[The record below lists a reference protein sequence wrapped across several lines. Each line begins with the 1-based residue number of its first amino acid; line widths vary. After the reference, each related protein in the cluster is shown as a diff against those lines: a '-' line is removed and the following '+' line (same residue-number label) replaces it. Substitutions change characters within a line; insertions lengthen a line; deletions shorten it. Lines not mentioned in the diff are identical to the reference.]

1 MGRLDAALSRFSAA
15 VDALET
21 RLAAEAV
28 NPESELGRLRQERAS
43 LLARIA
49 ELEQQSSTL
58 ASLTETV
65 ETRLDGAIAEI
76 RAALAR
82 S

>member
-21 RLAAEAV
+21 RLAAEAA
-28 NPESELGRLRQERAS
+28 NPQSDLGRLRQERAG
-43 LLARIA
+43 LLARID
-49 ELEQQSSTL
+49 ELEQQSNTL

>member
-15 VDALET
+15 VDALEK
-21 RLAAEAV
+21 RLAAEA
-28 NPESELGRLRQERAS
+28 NPESELGRLQQERAG
-43 LLARIA
+43 LLARIG
-49 ELEQQSSTL
+49 ELEQQSNSL
-58 ASLTETV
+58 ANLTETV

>member
-21 RLAAEAV
+21 RLEGAA

-58 ASLTETV
+58 ANLTETV

>member
-15 VDALET
+15 VDALEA
-21 RLAAEAV
+21 RLAAET
-28 NPESELGRLRQERAS
+28 NPDSELGRLRQERAS
-43 LLARIA
+43 LVARIA
-49 ELEQQSSTL
+49 ELEQQSSSL
-58 ASLTETV
+58 ANLTETV

>member
-15 VDALET
+15 VDAVEACMPAQGIDPDGE
-21 RLAAEAV
+21 LA
-28 NPESELGRLRQERAS
+28 LLRQERAS
-43 LLARIA
+43 LLSRIA
-49 ELEQQSSTL
+49 ELEQQSTSL